1 MVKVFLQI
9 LAMHLFHSHTSIR
22 QFKHLSNSL
31 LLIVFDIGAQLKFEL
46 TLCKHTSCMGDMS
59 DNLSF
64 IYDHPI
70 ICKTI
75 KYINQLDNSS
85 QGVFAFLII
94 PSDLV
99 GSTLIG
105 WLEIRGW
112 GWVIFQLY
120 CGGQFYWW
128 RKPEYQ
134 EKTTDLQQVTDK
146 LYHIM
151 LYRVHLA

>member
-1 MVKVFLQI
+1 MIIQSYARQLNI
-9 LAMHLFHSHTSIR
+9 SI
-22 QFKHLSNSL
+22 N
-31 LLIVFDIGAQLKFEL
+31 
-46 TLCKHTSCMGDMS
+46 
-59 DNLSF
+59 
-64 IYDHPI
+64 
-70 ICKTI
+70 
-75 KYINQLDNSS
+75 LDNSS

-105 WLEIRGW
+105 WLKIRGW

-120 CGGQFYWW
+120 CGGKFYWW

-146 LYHIM
+146 LDHIM